1 MFRPCI
7 SLMSAGLTLL
17 LAGCQSVPAPV
28 AEMASAAELPAD
40 RVSRLAIAT
49 AYSPEF
55 AALIPALEDARE
67 YRVNGVSYWTGSM
80 RGQEVVL
87 FETGVSLINAAMNTE
102 RLFDHFSISGIIVS
116 GVAGGV
122 DPDLTIGDVTVPR
135 RWAQYNE
142 TIYLREA
149 EDGSYST
156 HIPSEFERFDFMVPR
171 GVRIARDDDPN
182 PDRSVWFPSSPD
194 LLSLA
199 ESAAEWAELKQCD
212 EAGLCLPHDPEVI
225 VGGSGV
231 SGSVFMDNARFR
243 EYLHDQF
250 EAEVVEM
257 ETAAIAM
264 VAYSHDIPFIAFRSL
279 SDLAGGGQAE
289 QNEIEAFQHLAAVN
303 SAELVF
309 AFLDVYGEANAPGAV
324 DMPSGPYCEINFSIS
339 STYAHGALGDDLV
352 AWLRARFESEAA
364 EQAFLASKAP
374 LALEIAEM
382 IDPALDAEV
391 MPVWGGYKGRTSP
404 SLAMRFPV
412 ASEED
417 RETAV
422 LIASAFGYAFTQESV
437 IAQCD
442 DFPGDAG
449 SVASIDLTETGA
461 GNVLSVDTLKPVFG
475 MMLGQADGN
484 FDLGYTYYPEE
495 DRFSTLGFTDGGA
508 FERSAMMTVKDDLQR
523 FTGDPTGLMLSE
535 TSKWVEFPFND
546 WREYTEGEAYL
557 EHPGMD
563 GLKGKLDAI
572 RSGIIAELQA
582 DFAASQE

>member
-1 MFRPCI
+1 MIRPYI
-7 SLMSAGLTLL
+7 GTLFAGLALFVG
-17 LAGCQSVPAPV
+17 ACQTAPTPV

-67 YRVNGVSYWTGSM
+67 YKVNGVSYWTGDM

-102 RLFDHFSISGIIVS
+102 RLFDHFNVSAIVVS

-156 HIPSEFERFDFMVPR
+156 TMPTEFERFDFMVPR
-171 GVRIARDDDPN
+171 GVRIARDDDPD
-182 PDRSVWFPSSPD
+182 PERSVWFRSSPD
-194 LLSLA
+194 LMVLA
-199 ESAAEWAELKQCD
+199 ERAAERAELKQCD
-212 EAGLCLPHDPEVI
+212 EAGLCLQHDPEVI

-289 QNEIEAFQHLAAVN
+289 QNEIEAFQHLAAIN
-303 SAELVF
+303 SAELVY
-309 AFLDVYGEANAPGAV
+309 AFLDVYGEANAPVASSA
-324 DMPSGPYCEINFSIS
+324 PSGPYCEINFSIS

-352 AWLRARFESEAA
+352 EWLRVRFDSEEA

-374 LALEIAEM
+374 LALEITELV
-382 IDPALDAEV
+382 DPSLEAEV
-391 MPVWGGYKGRTSP
+391 LQVWGGYKGKTSP
-404 SLAMRFPV
+404 SLAMRFPI

-422 LIASAFGYAFTQESV
+422 LIASALGYAFTQESV

-442 DFPGDAG
+442 DFPSDSAT
-449 SVASIDLTETGA
+449 VPSIDLTETGA
-461 GNVLSVDTLKPVFG
+461 GDVLSVDTLKPVFG

-508 FERSAMMTVKDDLQR
+508 FERSAMMTVQEDIEG
-523 FTGDPTGLMLSE
+523 FTGDPAGLMLSE

-546 WREYTEGEAYL
+546 WRENPEGEAYL
-557 EHPGMD
+557 AHPGMD
-563 GLKGKLDAI
+563 ALKADLDLI
-572 RSGIIAELQA
+572 RGALIADLRVG
-582 DFAASQE
+582 FAASEE